1 MRCPYCLDS
10 LTAVVDA
17 RWDSR
22 HQTIRRHRKCPEC
35 QYHWTTLEIDYDQV
49 RHLDAISKGRS
60 KGSSFPRA
68 RRQDNHSG
76 DIAPE
81 DNSQHRGSEEPP
93 EEDCLLD
100 LRDHQD
106 DLDELFWLNF
116 DIDQPTPEDPL
127 Q

>member
-49 RHLDAISKGRS
+49 RHLDSISRSRS
-60 KGSSFPRA
+60 KGSSFPQE
-68 RRQDNHSG
+68 RRQDNQG
-76 DIAPE
+76 RYIAPE
-81 DNSQHRGSEEPP
+81 DNSQHRGSEEPS
-93 EEDCLLD
+93 DVD
-100 LRDHQD
+100 DQIDNKDNQD
-106 DLDELFWLNF
+106 DLDDHL
-116 DIDQPTPEDPL
+116 QTPFSSF
-127 Q
+127 